1 MVLTQ
6 NVDGPHHAA
15 GSQNVVEIHGD
26 VHKLLCLA
34 CYAREQ
40 VWSPAERPLPPV
52 CPHCGSLM
60 RPEVVLFGEALP
72 EAAMTQ

>member
-34 CYAREQ
+34 C
-40 VWSPAERPLPPV
+40 
-52 CPHCGSLM
+52 
-60 RPEVVLFGEALP
+60 
-72 EAAMTQ
+72 